1 MKPKRLAAIA
11 LAVGFAL
18 AGLGGNALA
27 QAPKAAAKQPTPA
40 ATPLKLT
47 ITGKIVKDESM
58 GGYYIQGQKPPE
70 VFRILN
76 QNPKVLE
83 NYVKSGKSVN
93 IEAQVVM
100 GDNLAIEKIEGKK
113 YQEGKTK

>member
-1 MKPKRLAAIA
+1 MKPNRLAAIA

-18 AGLGGNALA
+18 ASLGGSALA
-27 QAPKAAAKQPTPA
+27 QEAGKAPATPPAAAPG
-40 ATPLKLT
+40 LK
-47 ITGKIVKDESM
+47 ITVMGKIVKDESM